1 MGIVYLIQPAELVGT
16 NRVKVGC
23 SNKSDLSRVTKGYK
37 KGTVSLCICSTEEPF
52 ELEKTL
58 LNLFKERFELLA
70 GNEYFIGDI
79 DQMRKVFFQQMLAYN
94 AVVEEIDD
102 AAGSEEEESKE
113 ELNNGLQFNGELI
126 NSDGYK
132 FVCTKCNKPFKS
144 TKGYKQHTSKC
155 NGLHPLQCPICRK
168 WFASAVGKSKHKRN
182 VKCCPPTEAN

>member
-102 AAGSEEEESKE
+102 SAGSEDVETTDDLEVTELVDETKPTLSKRE
-113 ELNNGLQFNGELI
+113 F
-126 NSDGYK
+126 
-132 FVCTKCNKPFKS
+132 KC
-144 TKGYKQHTSKC
+144 SKC
-155 NGLHPLQCPICRK
+155 FKILSSNQKLKYHEERCDGLDKKQCKICLRMFATHKGK
-168 WFASAVGKSKHKRN
+168 WKHMKY
-182 VKCCPPTEAN
+182 VKCYPPTEAN